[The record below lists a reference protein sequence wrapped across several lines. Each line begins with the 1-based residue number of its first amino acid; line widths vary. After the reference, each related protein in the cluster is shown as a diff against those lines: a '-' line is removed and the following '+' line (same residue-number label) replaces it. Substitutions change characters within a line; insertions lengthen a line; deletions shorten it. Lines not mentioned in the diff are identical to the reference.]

1 MDFVSGALWH
11 FTAYSL
17 MSHQFISLFINMLNA
32 KMIWEALVFLYA
44 QPLSP
49 FLPIPL
55 QMQGPSPLAVLPQG
69 FFCLTIWSYC
79 YLAFYG
85 VRHLAFYTLCRT
97 LKQPWRRNH
106 IQGTTF
112 VPGVEVQ
119 RASPKRTLHEGWV
132 QSLFLCKVPGVLTPK
147 PTPIARPRMTPRPG
161 LDPLI
166 VLLPCLLLQE
176 TACPFSGQRHKHQF
190 PAQQVSHQRAACTCL
205 TCHIIIRDALK

>member
-32 KMIWEALVFLYA
+32 KMIWEDMVFLYV

-55 QMQGPSPLAVLPQG
+55 QMQGPSPLAILPQG
-69 FFCLTIWSYC
+69 FFFCLTIDHTAT
-79 YLAFYG
+79 LLFYR
-85 VRHLAFYTLCRT
+85 VRRLVFYTLCRT
-97 LKQPWRRNH
+97 LKWPWRRNH
-106 IQGTTF
+106 IQGTAF

-119 RASPKRTLHEGWV
+119 RASPEGTL
-132 QSLFLCKVPGVLTPK
+132 FFCKVPRVLTPK
-147 PTPIARPRMTPRPG
+147 PTPITRPRRTPRPG

-166 VLLPCLLLQE
+166 ILLPCLLLQG
-176 TACPFSGQRHKHQF
+176 AGCPFSGLRHKHQF
-190 PAQQVSHQRAACTCL
+190 PAQ
-205 TCHIIIRDALK
+205 